1 MRLGGKTSNNR
12 LSLKLA
18 PVLMAAVLLG
28 FICFPAQS
36 DDEIGTSFADLLDEL
51 TVSDFQS
58 KTDAVH
64 LLEQSGDPRAPAVL
78 QAMLDGRLYYHKED
92 KTIVIVERVESGFHL
107 TDVLTESDLGTAGRR
122 DVKKISVNN
131 RLRGA
136 IRSAIA
142 RLSLTNPDAKLRLA
156 AVEQMFRDATPETSA
171 LLREM
176 LEREKDKRV
185 IDAIRAVVALTE
197 LESENVD
204 TRLSAIETLRGNLE
218 TEVRIKLVAL
228 TGLDAEGNYVEVN
241 GIVREAALEVLRGID
256 RRIMFYGS
264 LETVFFR
271 HQPGFHPRTSRHRF
285 GDHIRRYGSH

>member
-12 LSLKLA
+12 LSSKLA

-64 LLEQSGDPRAPAVL
+64 PLEQSGDPRAPAVL
-78 QAMLDGRLYYHKED
+78 QAMLDGRLYHHKEGQS
-92 KTIVIVERVESGFHL
+92 IVIVERIDSGFHL

-131 RLRGA
+131 RLRSA

-185 IDAIRAVVALTE
+185 IDAIRAVVALT
-197 LESENVD
+197 
-204 TRLSAIETLRGNLE
+204 
-218 TEVRIKLVAL
+218 
-228 TGLDAEGNYVEVN
+228 
-241 GIVREAALEVLRGID
+241 
-256 RRIMFYGS
+256 
-264 LETVFFR
+264 
-271 HQPGFHPRTSRHRF
+271 
-285 GDHIRRYGSH
+285 